1 MELSSSFRP
10 QPGAPWRG
18 LRVLGARLRTERRQ
32 TWPAFLK
39 TADERKPCA
48 RRGAGPVPASGCG
61 TEGGPCAGRGL
72 ARLRD
77 RRGTVCRAGPGWASE
92 RCGSGGRRGSDLWPP
107 WAGGGATSSTVTRGQ
122 HGRQRAWGPWHSR
135 TVLSGQGRSSQ
146 NYRSCDSLSW
156 LQGRQGPV
164 VRAGLPVTERRAGPG
179 AVGLLLGPPRPG
191 HRRGP
196 APRTLAFP
204 CSSGTVQPIGV
215 SLAAGTL
222 SAPPSCP
229 APATSCCTKPRASNA
244 LSLPAVHTTDAGDK
258 PAPASAPS
266 RLAAP
271 RHRTPFLGRVAE
283 LNDRHAVPRS
293 CGPEGSPGGVCV
305 PAATSLHRRV
315 HG

>member
-1 MELSSSFRP
+1 M
-10 QPGAPWRG
+10 
-18 LRVLGARLRTERRQ
+18 
-32 TWPAFLK
+32 
-39 TADERKPCA
+39 
-48 RRGAGPVPASGCG
+48 
-61 TEGGPCAGRGL
+61 
-72 ARLRD
+72 
-77 RRGTVCRAGPGWASE
+77 CRAGPGSASE

-215 SLAAGTL
+215 SAAGSL